1 MIRKLGFRCSN
12 LHLRTAIS
20 EEDEK
25 TTSPEEA
32 AAADTICFPGCNRAA
47 HNLSIPGRGQTASGA
62 LRLTESTIFFMS
74 NLIVHGGRP
83 LRGDIIPSANKN
95 AVLPILCATL
105 LTDQPLR
112 LIGIPEITDVKKILE
127 IFRVLG
133 SEVKVDYASGVL
145 ELHHR
150 DTHFDPK
157 VHHLPEEMR
166 SSIMLVPPLLARFGV
181 ARLENDVKGCTLGV
195 REIDPHVEVFQ
206 RFGARVE
213 SSPDSL
219 IIRTTGRMQANHHW
233 LDYASVTTTEN
244 FVLCAAAAEGE
255 SVLTNAASEPHV
267 QEFCRFMVMMGVQI
281 DGLGTSRVTVRGG
294 QQLGGGEFR
303 FDEDFH
309 EIATFLAMGAITG
322 GQVRVR
328 NSAPEQFPL
337 IDRTFAKFGVDV
349 VHENGWSHTRQNGP
363 LKVVKPFT
371 SNILTKVEAA
381 PWPYLPVDLLPIFI
395 ALGVKA
401 EGNTMFWNKIY
412 DGAMG
417 WSSELSKFG
426 AHVFLGDPHRLITFG
441 GLPLSPASVESPY
454 IIRVA
459 IALFMVAASIEGR
472 SEIRNALPIRRAHPK
487 FVENLRSLGAVV
499 DWVEED

>member
-1 MIRKLGFRCSN
+1 
-12 LHLRTAIS
+12 
-20 EEDEK
+20 
-25 TTSPEEA
+25 
-32 AAADTICFPGCNRAA
+32 
-47 HNLSIPGRGQTASGA
+47 
-62 LRLTESTIFFMS
+62 MS

-150 DTHFDPK
+150 DTRFDPK

-206 RFGARVE
+206 RFGAQVE

-219 IIRTTGRMQANHHW
+219 IIRTHGRMQANHHW

-267 QEFCRFMVMMGVQI
+267 QEFCRFMAMMGVHI
-281 DGLGTSRVTVRGG
+281 EGIGTSRVTVRGG
-294 QQLGGGEFR
+294 GQLGGGEFR

-328 NSAPEQFPL
+328 NSAPQQFPL
-337 IDRTFAKFGVDV
+337 IDRTFAKFGVEV